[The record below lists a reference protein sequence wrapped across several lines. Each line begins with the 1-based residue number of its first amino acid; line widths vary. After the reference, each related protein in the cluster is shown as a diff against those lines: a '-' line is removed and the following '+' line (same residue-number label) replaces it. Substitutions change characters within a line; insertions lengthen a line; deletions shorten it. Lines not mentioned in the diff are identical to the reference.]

1 MQSRLIGIAGRALV
15 AVGVL
20 LIVFSFVLGC
30 TSLPG
35 KPEKAK
41 VEAKSKFKRQPSK
54 KQFESATLEKWP
66 APAESVPAP
75 KKTQAEE
82 ELDKQI
88 STLIRALASKS
99 QRGSAQEELGEI
111 GPSAVPALIQAL
123 NDTSVNV
130 RGGAA
135 SALGQ
140 IGPAAKAAVPDL
152 IQALRDVNT
161 NARKSAAIALGH
173 IGRAAEEA
181 VPDLI
186 QALIDKDH
194 PVRRYAA
201 WALGRIGLAA
211 KAAVPDLSQA
221 LYDENT
227 KVRQT
232 AVTAL
237 GQIGPA
243 AVPALIQALKDT
255 DVSLYRGAIL
265 ALGKIGPAAKAA
277 VPVLR
282 MATKDEDRSVRIW
295 AWEAL
300 RRINWNT
307 PTEPGNA
314 NEDEP

>member
-1 MQSRLIGIAGRALV
+1 MQNRLIGIAGRALA

-20 LIVFSFVLGC
+20 LLVFSFVVGC
-30 TSLPG
+30 TSLPE
-35 KPEKAK
+35 KPEKGRG
-41 VEAKSKFKRQPSK
+41 EEKSKFKRQPSK

-66 APAESVPAP
+66 APAESVSAP
-75 KKTQAEE
+75 KKSQAEE
-82 ELDKQI
+82 KLDKQI
-88 STLIRALASKS
+88 STLIRALDSKN

-111 GPSAVPALIQAL
+111 GPPAVPALIRAL

-135 SALGQ
+135 RALGQ
-140 IGPAAKAAVPDL
+140 IGTAAKVAVPDL
-152 IQALRDVNT
+152 IRALRDVNT

-181 VPDLI
+181 VPALI
-186 QALIDKDH
+186 QALTDKDH

-221 LYDENT
+221 LKDENT

-243 AVPALIQALKDT
+243 AVPALTQALKDT

-282 MATKDEDRSVRIW
+282 KATKDEDRSVRLW

-300 RRINWNT
+300 RRINWNI
-307 PTEPGNA
+307 PTEPENA